1 MWINVLGSL
10 GNKRVLNTSIYIQI
24 KESSNVFDIIFIII
38 GNYVVKYFKQGCQ
51 KDLKE
56 NVRK

>member
-24 KESSNVFDIIFIII
+24 KESSNVFDIIFII
-38 GNYVVKYFKQGCQ
+38 GNYVAKYFKQGCQ
-51 KDLKE
+51 KDLK
-56 NVRK
+56 

>member
-10 GNKRVLNTSIYIQI
+10 GNKKVLNTSIYIQI
-24 KESSNVFDIIFIII
+24 KESSNVFDIIFII